1 MPQPVNEIKT
11 KLEQYEQ
18 EHLFAFWDQLGDA
31 EKKSLVEQI
40 ETIDFGIVEK
50 FKYIVTQEHLAY
62 DSEKLTPAPFFPLDR
77 TPEQQEKAKRAR
89 DKGFALLKEG
99 KIGAIM
105 VAGGQGSRLGFDAPK
120 GVFPVGPVSERT
132 LFQYHF
138 ENIVALE
145 KKIKQPI
152 PLYIMT
158 SKMNHQDTID
168 FLQTHDYFFKDNNT
182 VHFFQQGMLPAFDEN
197 GKIILSDKGSV
208 AMSPD
213 GHGGL
218 LNALKNNHLFEHMQ
232 EQGLEYLYYFQ
243 VDNVLVNICDPEF
256 VGMHILDHCDMSA
269 KTCAKR
275 DPFEKLGNIGIMDG
289 KYVTIEY
296 TELTEKDKTAQ
307 KQDGRLEYEQGS
319 IAIHAFE
326 IEFIR
331 SIAESKDGLPLH
343 LAHKKIPFVDEKGN
357 AVTPESPN
365 GYKLEQFIFD
375 AFPFANAVLVMET
388 DRENE
393 FSPIKNAQ
401 GNDSPNKA
409 RQDLS
414 NYFAAWFEELGIHI
428 PRDESGNSKYSI
440 EISPLYAQ
448 NARELGEKL
457 PRGFEIKDDLLLE

>member
-1 MPQPVNEIKT
+1 MPQSVKEIKT
-11 KLEQYEQ
+11 KLEKYEQ
-18 EHLFAFWDQLGDA
+18 EHLFAFWEQLEHA
-31 EKKSLVEQI
+31 EKKSLIAQI
-40 ETIDFGIVEK
+40 EMIDFALIEQ
-50 FKYIVTQEHLAY
+50 FKNLVTKEHLAY
-62 DSEKLTPAPFFPLDR
+62 DPEELAPAPFFPLDR
-77 TPEQQEKAKRAR
+77 TPEQQDKAKKAR
-89 DKGFALLKEG
+89 DKGCALLKEG

-120 GVFPVGPVSERT
+120 GAFPVGPVSERT

-145 KKIKQPI
+145 KKMRQPI

-158 SKMNHQDTID
+158 SKMNHQDTRK
-168 FLQTHDYFFKDNNT
+168 FLQKHDYFSKDKQT
-182 VHFFQQGMLPAFDEN
+182 IHFFQQGMLPAFDEN
-197 GKIILSDKGSV
+197 GKIILADKGSI
-208 AMSPD
+208 ALSPD

-218 LNALKNNHLFEHMQ
+218 LNALKHNQLFKQMEK
-232 EQGLEYLYYFQ
+232 QGLEYLYYFQ

-256 VGMHILDHCDMSA
+256 VGMHILDNCDMSA

-275 DPFEKLGNIGIMDG
+275 EPFEKLGNIGIMHG

-296 TELTEKDKTAQ
+296 TELTDKDKTDQ
-307 KQDGRLEYEQGS
+307 KKDGRLKYEQGS
-319 IAIHAFE
+319 IAIHTFD

-343 LAHKKIPFVDEKGN
+343 LAHKKIPCVDEGGKPI
-357 AVTPESPN
+357 TPKSPN

-375 AFPFANAVLVMET
+375 AFPFADTVLVMET
-388 DRENE
+388 DREKE

-401 GNDSPNKA
+401 GNDSPKKA

-414 NYFAAWFEELGIHI
+414 NYFAAWFEELGIHV
-428 PRDESGNSKYSI
+428 PRDDSGNSKFSI

-448 NARELGEKL
+448 DAAELGEKL
-457 PRGFEIKDDLLLE
+457 PSGFEINDNLLLE